1 MPQSCW
7 ISERVEW
14 RTNKYKSQQIIWGS
28 KGLLSLERAYALP
41 PDFQSTLTI
50 ETQEGITQQTMPA
63 CNHFEEEMRYFV
75 DNYATHAEAWREEFL
90 NQTRVLMRVKE
101 YVVNEEN

>member
-1 MPQSCW
+1 M
-7 ISERVEW
+7 
-14 RTNKYKSQQIIWGS
+14 
-28 KGLLSLERAYALP
+28 SLERAYALP

-63 CNHFEEEMRYFV
+63 CSHFEEEMRYFV
-75 DNYATHAEAWREEFL
+75 ANCATSAEAWREEFL

-101 YVVNEEN
+101 FMLNKREKLRL